1 MASDKNGEGPIGG
14 AAKTITLGAL
24 ARRTIASEM
33 RLISYNILDGG
44 EGRADPLAEVIE
56 AQRPDIVALIE
67 ADFMWALERIAA
79 RLKMD
84 FIHAPGKKG
93 SVALL
98 SRWPITASVN
108 HGLLWPK
115 LTKAMLEVEVATPGG
130 PLVFGV
136 LHFHAHAL
144 ENDEKVREG
153 ELEEVLD
160 IFSRHRQAG

>member
-1 MASDKNGEGPIGG
+1 MGRS
-14 AAKTITLGAL
+14 T
-24 ARRTIASEM
+24 M
-33 RLISYNILDGG
+33 RLFSYNILDGG

-67 ADFMWALERIAA
+67 ADFPWALERIAA

-98 SRWPITASVN
+98 SRWPITESVN
-108 HGLLWPK
+108 YGLLRPK
-115 LTKAMLEVEVATPGG
+115 LTKCLLEAKVAG
-130 PLVFGV
+130 PDGRTLIFGV

-144 ENDEKVREG
+144 DKDEQVREAEVA
-153 ELEEVLD
+153 ELLEV
-160 IFSRHRQAG
+160 FAKYRQ

>member
-1 MASDKNGEGPIGG
+1 
-14 AAKTITLGAL
+14 
-24 ARRTIASEM
+24 M
-33 RLISYNILDGG
+33 RLVSYNILDGG

-56 AQRPDIVALIE
+56 AQRRDIVALVE

-84 FIHAPGKKG
+84 FIHAPGKKS

-108 HGLLWPK
+108 HGLLRPK
-115 LTKAMLEVEVATPGG
+115 LTKAMLEAEVATPDG
-130 PLVFGV
+130 PRIFGV

-144 ENDEKVREG
+144 ESDEKVREG
-153 ELEEVLD
+153 ELGEVLD
-160 IFSRHRQAG
+160 VFARYRKA